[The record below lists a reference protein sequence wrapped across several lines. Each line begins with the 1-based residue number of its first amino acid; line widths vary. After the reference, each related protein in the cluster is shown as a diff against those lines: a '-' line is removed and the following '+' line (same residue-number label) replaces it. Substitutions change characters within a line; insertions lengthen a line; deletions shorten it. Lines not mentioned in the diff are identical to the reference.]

1 MQSFRARWP
10 GLLAEAL
17 IYITGSLSLSFVS
30 STQLLLYPCSSAV
43 KGRGCWL
50 RSKEGKGRG
59 EAEEGFDGI
68 DESLSFL
75 FLSSTKGARFSSLFE
90 PSKHGTTPLGAD
102 AKGYPPLSLF
112 IHLFVLFLSLSFS
125 LPFSRHFV
133 GKSTL
138 DSRIDAPLE
147 RSSSY
152 PIRFFLSYIHLAL
165 TFPRSYWKIKILSF
179 FLSAFRREN
188 IARRGVTSMD
198 G

>member
-1 MQSFRARWP
+1 M
-10 GLLAEAL
+10 
-17 IYITGSLSLSFVS
+17 GSLSLSFVS

-112 IHLFVLFLSLSFS
+112 IHLFVLFLSLFFS
-125 LPFSRHFV
+125 AFFAPLRWQ
-133 GKSTL
+133 
-138 DSRIDAPLE
+138 IDAWFSHRCTSRTFL
-147 RSSSY
+147 
-152 PIRFFLSYIHLAL
+152 FLSYPFLPILYTPSSHVSTLL
-165 TFPRSYWKIKILSF
+165 LENKNLVVFPFGI
-179 FLSAFRREN
+179 
-188 IARRGVTSMD
+188 
-198 G
+198 